1 VNVDWNATRYE
12 LCLDGTWTSE
22 EKNAYERAWVL
33 YLCLLRYEELCIEHG
48 RDEPWHTWQPFPE
61 SVYHIGLLRA
71 CERLGIPCT

>member
-1 VNVDWNATRYE
+1 MKIDWAATRHA

-48 RDEPWHTWQPFPE
+48 R
-61 SVYHIGLLRA
+61 A
-71 CERLGIPCT
+71 KA

>member
-1 VNVDWNATRYE
+1 MNVDWNATRYE

-48 RDEPWHTWQPFPE
+48 REEPWHTWRPFPE
-61 SVYHIGLLRA
+61 SIYHIGLLQT
-71 CERLGIPCT
+71 CERLGIPRT